1 MANKSFAV
9 GAEPISWER
18 VGTFLQN
25 VGESY
30 LDYIEAQEARKS
42 QLEILQAQLELE
54 RVKAARV
61 EAEEGIDI
69 GKYLPWIAIG
79 LAGYFMLKK
88 K

>member
-1 MANKSFAV
+1 MANISFGV
-9 GAEPISWER
+9 GAEPTIWER
-18 VGTFLQN
+18 IGTFLAN

-30 LDYIEAQEARKS
+30 LDYVEAQEARKS

-54 RVKAARV
+54 RAKAARV
-61 EAEEGIDI
+61 EAERIDI